1 MSEYLATSDFD
12 PSEPFAVTIELVRQL
27 VAETRVDGAAVAVFA
42 TEMTRNLVFASD
54 EGAEELD
61 DLQFTLGEGP
71 GLDAYRFHR
80 QELHDDLAGGQ
91 AHVRWPFFSG
101 QALSVGAASFY
112 AYPLAGGGTPF
123 GVLELYGRSPVALSP
138 SDDVTCRALIRPIA
152 RAVLSE
158 LDQPHGE
165 KSPDDPA
172 SSRVNVDIASGMLA
186 AHHKISVDEALVRLR
201 ALAFPGN
208 AASRNSPRRF
218 SAGSASS
225 PIWGDQSCAHKY
237 SPGIGEAS
245 AATTGVRRMM
255 SRKTGL

>member
-1 MSEYLATSDFD
+1 MSEYLATSEFD

-42 TEMTRNLVFASD
+42 TETTRNLVFASD

-91 AHVRWPFFSG
+91 AHVRWPFFSA

-123 GVLELYGRSPVALSP
+123 GVLELLRPLTGSAVPERRRDLPGIDPADRAGSVVRTKPAARGEVGGIIRRPVA
-138 SDDVTCRALIRPIA
+138 
-152 RAVLSE
+152 
-158 LDQPHGE
+158 
-165 KSPDDPA
+165 
-172 SSRVNVDIASGMLA
+172 
-186 AHHKISVDEALVRLR
+186 
-201 ALAFPGN
+201 
-208 AASRNSPRRF
+208 
-218 SAGSASS
+218 
-225 PIWGDQSCAHKY
+225 
-237 SPGIGEAS
+237 
-245 AATTGVRRMM
+245 
-255 SRKTGL
+255 